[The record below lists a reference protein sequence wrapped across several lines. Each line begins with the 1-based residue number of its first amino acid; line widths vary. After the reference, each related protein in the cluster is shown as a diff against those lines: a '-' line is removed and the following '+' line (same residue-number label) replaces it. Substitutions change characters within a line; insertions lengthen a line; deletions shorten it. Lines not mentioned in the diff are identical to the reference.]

1 VQLQINPTFMGDTAE
16 AEAGPEPG
24 SRKLIMETLSI
35 ETKSETLRTMP
46 SPPLKLDHWMALD
59 SIPK

>member
-1 VQLQINPTFMGDTAE
+1 VQLQINPTFIGDTAE

-35 ETKSETLRTMP
+35 ETKNETLRTMP
-46 SPPLKLDHWMALD
+46 SPP
-59 SIPK
+59 